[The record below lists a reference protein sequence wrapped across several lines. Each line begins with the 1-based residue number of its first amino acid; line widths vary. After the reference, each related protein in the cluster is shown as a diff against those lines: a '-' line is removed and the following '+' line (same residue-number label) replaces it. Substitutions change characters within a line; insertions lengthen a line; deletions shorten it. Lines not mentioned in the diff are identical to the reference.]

1 SPSDLPLP
9 PNITVTPEKTE
20 YLIGDTVSLRCV
32 APWSKERIQGFQF
45 SGTSGWAVDVR
56 TTKRTYTYRF
66 NVTGPKDG
74 GAHACTYTIV
84 NRLRQPVRSQD
95 SKSIIL
101 SVRDHPPQPALTF
114 NSSTSI
120 AIEGQTLVF
129 LCKAPAGD
137 AERRFRFYKEKVKVI
152 NVNELTLRENEAQL
166 QVAEINRNFSGNFTC
181 GYEEKTEGRWIPSYP
196 SQAVQVLVKEP
207 ASAPT
212 LGVDPPTRV
221 VSENYPL
228 RLTCEA
234 SRDDFGLRF
243 RFYRNGVE
251 IQPGQGGSKT
261 KNVGNFSEILF
272 PQSPRKFGGT
282 FSCGVE
288 ENVGGIW
295 MPSPRSEGVNVA
307 VRDLPSRPALLSDP
321 PSGEVMDGDPLI
333 LTCIG
338 SGSVSQRKF
347 YFYKDGDEQFS
358 ETTTRDR
365 SLFNVSVATTALTTG
380 DFTCRYEEKVND
392 GWIPSPFSQSMMVVT
407 QARSQLTPL
416 VAGCAAGA
424 AALFLGFL
432 LVVCLCRRRRGS
444 AHWKGLHD
452 KDDPSAYPMANFN
465 PCDV

>member
-1 SPSDLPLP
+1 GVQQVPPHLKGLEASPSSHLSPPDLPLP

-32 APWSKERIQGFQF
+32 APWTKEKIQGFQF

-66 NVTGPKDG
+66 NITGPKDG
-74 GAHACTYTIV
+74 GAHACTYTVI
-84 NRLRQPVRSQD
+84 NRLRRPLRSQE
-95 SKSIIL
+95 SRSIIL
-101 SVRDHPPQPALTF
+101 SVRDHPPQPTLTF
-114 NSSTSI
+114 NSSTSVV
-120 AIEGQTLVF
+120 IEGQTLVF

-152 NVNELTLRENEAQL
+152 NVNELILRENEAQL
-166 QVAEINRNFSGNFTC
+166 QVVEINQNFSGNFTC

-212 LGVDPPTRV
+212 LGADPPTRV

-234 SRDDFGLRF
+234 SRDEFGLRF

-251 IQPGQGGSKT
+251 IPPGQGGSKT

-272 PQSPRKFGGT
+272 PRSPGKFGGT

-288 ENVGGIW
+288 ENVGGTW
-295 MPSPRSEGVNVA
+295 VPSPRSEGV
-307 VRDLPSRPALLSDP
+307 D
-321 PSGEVMDGDPLI
+321 
-333 LTCIG
+333 
-338 SGSVSQRKF
+338 
-347 YFYKDGDEQFS
+347 
-358 ETTTRDR
+358 
-365 SLFNVSVATTALTTG
+365 
-380 DFTCRYEEKVND
+380 
-392 GWIPSPFSQSMMVVT
+392 VT
-407 QARSQLTPL
+407 VKARSQLIPL

-432 LVVCLCRRRRGS
+432 LVVCLCRRWRGEWWGQGTENGSGTGKATATPRRRR
-444 AHWKGLHD
+444 
-452 KDDPSAYPMANFN
+452 
-465 PCDV
+465 